1 VRASVRVFAP
11 ALIWAAVV
19 WIIGGLQSTPSVPA
33 GAGLDKAAHFLMY
46 GLLGFLLA
54 RGWSVVGWRGP
65 WLLPVSIALLLG
77 VADEVR
83 QRTVPGRSADVA
95 DWVADVSGAS
105 AGVFIALRMTR
116 RRRIEDRA

>member
-1 VRASVRVFAP
+1 VRAFAP

-19 WIIGGLQSTPSVPA
+19 WIIGGLQSTPSVP
-33 GAGLDKAAHFLMY
+33 GGVGLDKAAHFLMY
-46 GLLGFLLA
+46 GVLGFLLA
-54 RGWSVVGWRGP
+54 RGWSAVRWRGP
-65 WLLPVSIALLLG
+65 WLVPVAIALLMG
-77 VADEVR
+77 VADELR